1 LAHCWWLCWWY
12 CLDAAPLHSEV
23 MTDAAEAEFDNTELG
38 EAAAL
43 AVGESATERVGE
55 MSDYAATK
63 KKLEEEIKKVQEEL
77 KKKKEAA
84 KKNFDEQM
92 KKTSAT
98 FAKLYAPIKKG
109 PAPALESPL
118 GMEGQSGVS
127 SMAQWAFASQVEA
140 FSTIAHKKIEKLE
153 KELDENRY
161 AHFSTAVCKEVL
173 QSKVQAIG
181 DLKFKS
187 ESERLDKELKNQKFQ
202 LKKKIA
208 YDRADMGHK
217 IASFKLWQKDS
228 GWQADGGLTG
238 PDPDMTHMMTQGQSH
253 KMGASRVGEL
263 VQAAHWAFARQKA
276 HAIEFWERNRDE
288 LKKQKKKLTEAHDL
302 TLCRTGRKPE
312 NPQLKYELEKAKGA
326 LKNELSNMNPEAA
339 KAAEEKQAEKKVE
352 ETEKKVEAAEKEAE
366 AGAKASAETEEYGDL
381 GESES
386 PMQSLDLPPV
396 SRSETIVEFHK
407 LIDASGGTE
416 SVAERARMF
425 KDLLESEKLEQEN
438 IMQQNS
444 AN

>member
-1 LAHCWWLCWWY
+1 
-12 CLDAAPLHSEV
+12 
-23 MTDAAEAEFDNTELG
+23 
-38 EAAAL
+38 
-43 AVGESATERVGE
+43 
-55 MSDYAATK
+55 
-63 KKLEEEIKKVQEEL
+63 L
-77 KKKKEAA
+77 KKKKAAA

-118 GMEGQSGVS
+118 GNEGQSGVS

-161 AHFSTAVCKEVL
+161 RHFSTAVCKEVL
-173 QSKVQAIG
+173 QSKEPAIG
-181 DLKFKS
+181 DLKFKA
-187 ESERLDKELKNQKFQ
+187 ERERIDEEQKKQKKQ
-202 LKKKIA
+202 LRQKIA
-208 YDRADMGHK
+208 FDRADMGHK

-228 GWQADGGLTG
+228 SWEADGGLTG
-238 PDPDMTHMMTQGQSH
+238 PDPDITHMMTQGQSH

-276 HAIEFWERNRDE
+276 HAIEFWERNRNE
-288 LKKQKKKLTEAHDL
+288 LKKQLKKLTTQHDL

-312 NPQLKYELEKAKGA
+312 NPELKYQLDKAKGA
-326 LKNELSNMNPEAA
+326 LKQELSNMPADA
-339 KAAEEKQAEKKVE
+339 QKAAEEKEAEKKVE
-352 ETEKKVEAAEKEAE
+352 ETEKKVEAAKKAE
-366 AGAKASAETEEYGDL
+366 ESDAKASGDAAAAPAEYGDL
-381 GESES
+381 GEAGPEA
-386 PMQSLDLPPV
+386 PSLDLPETG
-396 SRSETIVEFHK
+396 RSETIVEFHK

-416 SVAERARMF
+416 SIAERAKMF

-438 IMQQNS
+438 IIEQNAALS
-444 AN
+444 GEEAV